1 MIKKKL
7 DSLVGFE
14 TEYYVIEL
22 LYTDEAYKLGYVL
35 NKTIR
40 TKFSRKPN
48 FQVYTDS
55 QKAPTDYI
63 LFSHTSETPT
73 FYDLVTEAEP
83 KSVVNSYFILI
94 NGPVLKEQVE
104 TLIQKIVKIPEIFD
118 AFRINF
124 SLNTAEKR
132 TSKQI
137 KHHNLLNNIIE
148 SLEYHILEV
157 GR

>member
-1 MIKKKL
+1 MKKKL
-7 DSLVGFE
+7 NSLVGFE

-22 LYTDEAYKLGYVL
+22 LYTDEAYRLAYIL

-40 TKFSRKPN
+40 TKFCRKPN
-48 FQVYTDS
+48 FQVYTDN
-55 QKAPTDYI
+55 QQVPTEHI
-63 LFSHTSETPT
+63 LFSHTSDTRT

-83 KSVVNSYFILI
+83 KSVINSYYILI

-104 TLIQKIVKIPEIFD
+104 TLISKLIIIPEIFD

-124 SLNTAEKR
+124 SINASKKR
-132 TSKQI
+132 TSKQL